1 LSAILVIEKE
11 IKMEDSGLFVE
22 YTRNNQSPVVIWA
35 RYGYTV
41 LEHEEEKAHDVSDM
55 AEYPIPERM

>member
-1 LSAILVIEKE
+1 
-11 IKMEDSGLFVE
+11 MEDSGLFVE